1 MKKRLIAMLSVVSV
15 VLVAGCGY
23 SKIRSAA
30 ALSTELAKEIEET
43 EPEEVALES
52 EEGLPES
59 EAVETE
65 TETENSYD
73 LKADLERLD
82 YDIEVLGEGNDT
94 SVVMSVDGLS
104 PDEAASEFL
113 SLACDLAIDGFLFRA
128 GTESIGAVAKSSEGT
143 VALFNVMD
151 YDRDTREYKTSLTV
165 LKDEYRQAFEE
176 QYPRTDISRY
186 DIQMN
191 YDKEIQDIMEKADAL
206 LNQ

>member
-1 MKKRLIAMLSVVSV
+1 MKKRLIAILSVVSV

-23 SKIRSAA
+23 SESRSAA

-52 EEGLPES
+52 EEDLPES

-65 TETENSYD
+65 TRNSYD

-128 GTESIGAVAKSSEGT
+128 GMESIGAVAKSSEGI

>member
-23 SKIRSAA
+23 SEIRSAA

-52 EEGLPES
+52 EEDLPES
-59 EAVETE
+59 EAAE

-104 PDEAASEFL
+104 PDEAASKFL
-113 SLACDLAIDGFLFRA
+113 SLACDLADDGFLFRA

-191 YDKEIQDIMEKADAL
+191 FDKEIQDIMEKADAL

>member
-23 SKIRSAA
+23 SEIRSAA

-43 EPEEVALES
+43 ELEEVALES
-52 EEGLPES
+52 EEDLPES
-59 EAVETE
+59 EAVE

-128 GTESIGAVAKSSEGT
+128 GTESIGAVAKSSEGI

-191 YDKEIQDIMEKADAL
+191 FDKEMQDIMEKADAL